1 MATDQYGEE
10 IEFSSSVGRVIS
22 DGFFPTSPAATVR
35 EAIFSEILSGVLG
48 VSPNNDFED
57 LRSEVVEHEAIER
70 ESAGEKVWDVFLKT
84 YTTTGERGARGKEAK
99 RYALPFHPQIAR
111 TLKPAE
117 TRNWDKWYRMLM
129 TSGSPPSFNM
139 DLHQRFVNRLEKM
152 GPSNI
157 FEQII
162 IEAAESLEDD
172 SDTEESPP
180 DPIRPYVEECAN
192 NFQKDLRIWVG
203 DDHDSSANWLQSTR
217 DLFSFH
223 FMMYYI
229 QVAIN
234 LRKEFQTVAG
244 GPPYEYTPRIR
255 DVYFGLWD
263 EQASQDRRFTG
274 EWRERDDEGIE
285 RFVYDSWG
293 RLAVLRKINKQVE
306 NSNSDI
312 DDNRERYTL
321 SEAVTD
327 LSDRVQNECVESIA
341 NLAGFRSD
349 NKDLPTASKRL
360 VQLVRGYYESR
371 SRSNQT
377 PITMGLNVIR
387 QLGEGEDR
395 QYYRTQRGVGPTL
408 RLNRSALRFF
418 ARLFGGSSEERHYP
432 KFISYLS
439 RRGINLDS
447 QSESLALE
455 ELDEMGLID
464 RQSDSGGAVYVRTI

>member
-1 MATDQYGEE
+1 
-10 IEFSSSVGRVIS
+10 
-22 DGFFPTSPAATVR
+22 
-35 EAIFSEILSGVLG
+35 
-48 VSPNNDFED
+48 
-57 LRSEVVEHEAIER
+57 
-70 ESAGEKVWDVFLKT
+70 
-84 YTTTGERGARGKEAK
+84 
-99 RYALPFHPQIAR
+99 
-111 TLKPAE
+111 
-117 TRNWDKWYRMLM
+117 MLM
-129 TSGSPPSFNM
+129 TSGSPPSFNK
-139 DLHQRFVNRLEKM
+139 DLHQQFVNRLEKM
-152 GPSNI
+152 DPSNI

-172 SDTEESPP
+172 EDTEGLENDEDTEGSSTDPDSDSVPDP
-180 DPIRPYVEECAN
+180 DPIRPYVGDCAN
-192 NFQKDLRIWVG
+192 NFQKDLRIWL
-203 DDHDSSANWLQSTR
+203 DNEHDSSANWLQSTR

-229 QVAIN
+229 QLAIN

-244 GPPYEYTPRIR
+244 GPPCEYTPRIHN
-255 DVYFGLWD
+255 VCFGLWD

-293 RLAVLRKINKQVE
+293 RLAVLRKINKTVGE
-306 NSNSDI
+306 FDI
-312 DDNRERYTL
+312 DNNRERYTF
-321 SEAVTD
+321 SEAVTE
-327 LSDRVQNECVESIA
+327 LSDRVQNACVESIA
-341 NLAGFRSD
+341 DFAGFRSED
-349 NKDLPTASKRL
+349 KDLPTASKRL
-360 VQLVRGYYESR
+360 VQLVKRYYESR

-418 ARLFGGSSEERHYP
+418 ARLFGGSSEEMHYP

-464 RQSDSGGAVYVRTI
+464 RQSDSGGAVYVRTIETER